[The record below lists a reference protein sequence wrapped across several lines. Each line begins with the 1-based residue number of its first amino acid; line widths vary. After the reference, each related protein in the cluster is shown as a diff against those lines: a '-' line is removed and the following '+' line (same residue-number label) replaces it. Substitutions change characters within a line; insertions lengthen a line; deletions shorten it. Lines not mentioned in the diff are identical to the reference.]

1 MIGVDGGMIGIV
13 PVTVALK
20 KAEEHD
26 LDLVEISPNANPP
39 VCKILDY
46 GKYLYEIQ
54 RREKQNR
61 KKQHNVE
68 VREIRFKPVTATHD
82 LETKLKKAQEFL
94 DNGDK
99 VKFSILFH
107 GRQLVYKENGRKLL
121 IQVIEML
128 GGEEKVKI
136 DKPIGMEGFNRMT
149 MIVQNNK

>member
-1 MIGVDGGMIGIV
+1 MIGIC
-13 PVTVALK
+13 PVSVALK
-20 KAEEHD
+20 KADEHD
-26 LDLVEISPNANPP
+26 LDLVEISPNAKPP

-82 LETKLKKAQEFL
+82 LQTKLKKAQEFL

-99 VKFSILFH
+99 VKFTILFH
-107 GRQLVYKENGRKLL
+107 GRQLVYKENGGTLL
-121 IQVIEML
+121 EKVFEML

-136 DKPIGMEGFNRMT
+136 DKAIGMEGYNRMT

>member
-1 MIGVDGGMIGIV
+1 MIGIV